1 MIKRGLCFS
10 GGGIKAFAH
19 IGALKALEEKNL
31 KFDMVAG
38 TSSGSIVAILYA
50 LGYSSDEMYQILK
63 KYIKKVRYI
72 DIKNIFKIIIGL
84 ITTGK
89 IVVDGLNGGSFL
101 TKAMKEIG
109 KEHNITNIHQIKM
122 PLVIPAVNL
131 RSGELIVF
139 SSKQIRG
146 NISDKIKY
154 ITNAPIDVAVRSSC
168 SFPGVFSPCMYQKM
182 QLIDGGV
189 RENVAWKE
197 LKEIGAEKI
206 LGINFDSN
214 EDVMDC
220 CQNMIE
226 ILERSFSLMEHE
238 LARYELEGIDELIT
252 ISTKKVGLLETSQ
265 IDYLYETGYKIAKKI
280 LTTK

>member
-1 MIKRGLCFS
+1 MLKRGLCFS

-31 KFDMVAG
+31 AFDMVAG

-50 LGYSSDEMYQILK
+50 LGYSSDEMYEILK
-63 KYIKKVRYI
+63 KYMKKVKYI
-72 DIKNIFKIIIGL
+72 DLKNILKIIIGL

-89 IVVDGLNGGSFL
+89 IVVDGLNSGSFL
-101 TKAMKEIG
+101 TKAMKEIS
-109 KEHNITNIHQIKM
+109 KEKEITNMYEIKM
-122 PLVIPAVNL
+122 PIVIPAVNL

-168 SFPGVFSPCMYQKM
+168 SFPGVFSPCQYRKM

-189 RENVAWKE
+189 RENIAWKE

-206 LGINFDSN
+206 LGINFESH
-214 EDVMDC
+214 EDITDC
-220 CQNMIE
+220 CKNMIE
-226 ILERSFSLMEHE
+226 ILERSIGLMEHE
-238 LARYELEGIDELIT
+238 LASYELKGIDELIT
-252 ISTKKVGLLETSQ
+252 IATKKVGLLEISQ
-265 IDYLYETGYKIAKKI
+265 IDYLYETGYKIAKKY
-280 LTTK
+280 

>member
-1 MIKRGLCFS
+1 MLKRGLCFS

-38 TSSGSIVAILYA
+38 TSSGSIIAILYA

-63 KYIKKVRYI
+63 KYMKKVRYI

-89 IVVDGLNGGSFL
+89 IVVDGLNSGSFL
-101 TKAMKEIG
+101 TKAMKEISQEN
-109 KEHNITNIHQIKM
+109 KITYLHELKM
-122 PLVIPAVNL
+122 PVIIPAVNL

-146 NISDKIKY
+146 NISDKVKY
-154 ITNAPIDVAVRSSC
+154 ITDVPIDVAIRSSC
-168 SFPGVFSPCMYQKM
+168 SFPGVFSPCFYEKM

-206 LGINFDSN
+206 LGINFESS
-214 EDVMDC
+214 EDVTDC
-220 CQNMIE
+220 CKNMIE
-226 ILERSFSLMEHE
+226 ILERSIGLMEHE
-238 LARYELEGIDELIT
+238 LSDYELKGIDELIT
-252 ISTKKVGLLETSQ
+252 IPTKKVGLLETSK
-265 IDYLYETGYKIAKKI
+265 IDYLYETGYKIAKRY
-280 LTTK
+280 